1 MTIEP
6 VPERQSTVD
15 RVDRMSSHYYFQKQ
29 TTMSRTVLSHCGEE
43 GKVRY
48 LGNHDAETRLYQV
61 FVSVAVF

>member
-15 RVDRMSSHYYFQKQ
+15 RVDRMSNFQKQ